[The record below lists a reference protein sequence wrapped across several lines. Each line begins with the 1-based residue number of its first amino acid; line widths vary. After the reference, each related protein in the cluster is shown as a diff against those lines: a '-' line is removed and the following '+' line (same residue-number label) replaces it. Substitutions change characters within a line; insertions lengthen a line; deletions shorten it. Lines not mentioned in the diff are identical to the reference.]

1 AIVPDVIDI
10 DNDEDSADLVL
21 VGEKVVKM
29 NKGKTIESVHN
40 GYGDHQTMVCE

>member
-1 AIVPDVIDI
+1 VIDI
-10 DNDEDSADLVL
+10 DNDDDSADLVL
-21 VGEKVVKM
+21 VGEKVKK